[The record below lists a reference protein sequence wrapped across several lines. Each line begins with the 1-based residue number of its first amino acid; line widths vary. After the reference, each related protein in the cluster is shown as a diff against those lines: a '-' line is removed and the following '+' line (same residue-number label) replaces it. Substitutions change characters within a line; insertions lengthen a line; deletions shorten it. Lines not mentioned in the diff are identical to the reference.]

1 MARVNT
7 SNCKHG
13 LGFEWESNGKCIF
26 TRISPLMAT
35 ERCTNGNIM
44 ATGCSHLQDAI
55 IRSTVRAATCY
66 PFLCFAMLC
75 FSLLR
80 FALLWVLFLY
90 SDFFLDSGLEL
101 YICRRGPAL
110 LVTAETASL
119 DAIAVDPGH
128 ANAAEK
134 QSWEITG
141 ALQLEFELS
150 ALREPK
156 EYFIYLGF
164 ADTVQV
170 LA

>member
-1 MARVNT
+1 MT
-7 SNCKHG
+7 
-13 LGFEWESNGKCIF
+13 
-26 TRISPLMAT
+26 
-35 ERCTNGNIM
+35 
-44 ATGCSHLQDAI
+44 
-55 IRSTVRAATCY
+55 
-66 PFLCFAMLC
+66 FASVTFFFDLN
-75 FSLLR
+75 SEQ
-80 FALLWVLFLY
+80 LF
-90 SDFFLDSGLEL
+90 
-101 YICRRGPAL
+101 ICRGGPAL

-141 ALQLEFELS
+141 APQLEFELS
-150 ALREPK
+150 ALQEPK